1 MDSFLVFLVVGMLA
15 GWLAGKVIKNYRLG
29 LLGSLV
35 IGVLGAMLGG
45 FILEFMGISSGGLA
59 GTFISAL
66 VGAIVLLLVI
76 QSFRKI

>member
-1 MDSFLVFLVVGMLA
+1 MDSFLVFLIVGMLA
-15 GWLAGKVIKNYRLG
+15 GWLASKVIKNYRVG

-35 IGVLGAMLGG
+35 LGVLGAMLGG
-45 FILEFMGISSGGLA
+45 FILEFIGISSGGLV

-76 QSFRKI
+76 QNLTKI